1 MMTIEQKVKELCAL
15 NPTKFILYLYLDWA
29 IIFAAITAHQAY
41 PSWWVYLI
49 VVIIIATR
57 QQAIGV
63 LSHDVVHYRFLNNR
77 KLADWIGNIFM
88 TWPLFF
94 TIPGYRSMH
103 LRHHSKVN
111 TQDDPDWVR
120 RQGKKDWLYPM
131 GKRKLYFM
139 LFMDIS
145 GLNLYQ
151 NIQKLFLPKADKK
164 LKDDFKSVD
173 SSYYIVMGLYY
184 ILMLTAITYYGAWK
198 EFFMYWIVPYFTF
211 FKLIKRL
218 RAVGEHFGV
227 PQEDILE
234 ITRTTI
240 ANPVEEFLFSQH
252 NINYHIEHHRYAG
265 VPFYNLPKLQ
275 KFLMDRGELARM
287 GHITKNGYLRG
298 VLKEITQDCMLNKQT
313 N

>member
-1 MMTIEQKVKELCAL
+1 MTIEEKVKELSRLDSSKFL
-15 NPTKFILYLYLDWA
+15 NYLYLDWG
-29 IIFAAITAHQAY
+29 IIIATIYLAESFFNPLVYIAAI
-41 PSWWVYLI
+41 
-49 VVIIIATR
+49 IIIATR

-77 KLADWIGNIFM
+77 KLADWMGNIFM

-111 TQDDPDWVR
+111 TEDDPDWTR
-120 RQGKKDWLYPM
+120 RKGKSDWAYPM
-131 GKRKLYFM
+131 TKRKLYTM
-139 LFMDIS
+139 LFLDIS

-151 NIQKLFLPKADKK
+151 NIQKLFLPKSDKK
-164 LKDDFKSVD
+164 LKKDFQSVD
-173 SSYYIVMGLYY
+173 KSYYFVMFVFYFL
-184 ILMLTAITYYGAWK
+184 AIMTITGYGVWK

-211 FKLIKRL
+211 FKFIKRL

-227 PQEDILE
+227 PESNIKE

-240 ANPVEEFLFSQH
+240 CNPIEEFFFSQH
-252 NINYHIEHHRYAG
+252 NINYHVEHHRYAG

-275 KFLMDRGELARM
+275 KYLMENGKLEKM
-287 GHITKNGYLRG
+287 GHVTRKGYLRG
-298 VLKEITQDCMLNKQT
+298 LLSEVTQDCMLNKQA
-313 N
+313 